1 MSAPTS
7 RIRSWRICKDSS
19 ANSFLLRS
27 FPAIFGWERLPV
39 TASPYCFTTSSP
51 RGPKVTYAWQRRS
64 SMGQRKALGRGLSA
78 LLGTPEVETDQL
90 REIDIDRIL
99 PNSRQPRKNFNED
112 GLNELADSIRERGIV
127 QPIVVRALEDAF
139 FQLIAGERRWRA
151 AQRAGL
157 LRIPAVIREADEH
170 ASLEIALIEN
180 LQREDLNPIEEAQA
194 YERLIVDFGMT
205 QEEVARRVA
214 KNRTTVANMLRL
226 LRLPLEVQQ
235 WLKED
240 RLSTGHAKVLLSLSD
255 LNAILDSARRII
267 QGNYS
272 VRQAETLVAR
282 YSKPGKDG
290 PENGSVI
297 LDPNVKAAIHALE
310 RAVGTKVT
318 IQENGGKGKIEI
330 HFFSLQ
336 EMNRL
341 YEGLLRAKF

>member
-1 MSAPTS
+1 MSAVEIVDHHIV
-7 RIRSWRICKDSS
+7 RAKVR
-19 ANSFLLRS
+19 LR
-27 FPAIFGWERLPV
+27 R
-39 TASPYCFTTSSP
+39 P
-51 RGPKVTYAWQRRS
+51 RGDGDR
-64 SMGQRKALGRGLSA
+64 
-78 LLGTPEVETDQL
+78 ET
-90 REIDIDRIL
+90 
-99 PNSRQPRKNFNED
+99 S
-112 GLNELADSIRERGIV
+112 
-127 QPIVVRALEDAF
+127 RALEDGF

-194 YERLIVDFGMT
+194 YERLLVDFGMT
-205 QEEVARRVA
+205 QEEVARRVG

-318 IQENGGKGKIEI
+318 IQENGGKGKIEL